1 MRYVIARK
9 HVPRPSERLG
19 KGARLTHLLGR
30 HARRAI
36 RREDVNDEELATS
49 DSPGDAA
56 ATANERGSLRAT
68 ANGHEDP
75 LARRPRLLD
84 TLLAAVLLET
94 IVDLIGEPQKRELAK
109 RREVPL
115 AEELAERR
123 IHGRGP
129 IHLPLPQ
136 PHAQRIGAQVDQLDL
151 LRFAQDRIGNRL
163 VLHVARNVRDH
174 VVEGLKVLNVHGRD
188 DVDARIEQ
196 TVNILPALRRRI
208 LTVHGMSEL
217 VHENDV
223 GLTLDNR
230 RNIKLVIRRAA
241 IAHPPRRNHRQPLKP
256 RGGPRT
262 PVGFNDA
269 YDDVLPALQAVM
281 GLLEHRAGLTYA
293 GGSPQ
298 IHLEYTAHRV
308 HVSPSPQAGRGSG
321 H

>member
-1 MRYVIARK
+1 M
-9 HVPRPSERLG
+9 H
-19 KGARLTHLLGR
+19 
-30 HARRAI
+30 
-36 RREDVNDEELATS
+36 
-49 DSPGDAA
+49 
-56 ATANERGSLRAT
+56 
-68 ANGHEDP
+68 
-75 LARRPRLLD
+75 
-84 TLLAAVLLET
+84 
-94 IVDLIGEPQKRELAK
+94 
-109 RREVPL
+109 
-115 AEELAERR
+115 
-123 IHGRGP
+123 
-129 IHLPLPQ
+129 
-136 PHAQRIGAQVDQLDL
+136 
-151 LRFAQDRIGNRL
+151 
-163 VLHVARNVRDH
+163 
-174 VVEGLKVLNVHGRD
+174 
-188 DVDARIEQ
+188 
-196 TVNILPALRRRI
+196 ILPALRRRI
-208 LTVHGMSEL
+208 LAVHGMSEL

-269 YDDVLPALQAVM
+269 HDDVLPALQAVV